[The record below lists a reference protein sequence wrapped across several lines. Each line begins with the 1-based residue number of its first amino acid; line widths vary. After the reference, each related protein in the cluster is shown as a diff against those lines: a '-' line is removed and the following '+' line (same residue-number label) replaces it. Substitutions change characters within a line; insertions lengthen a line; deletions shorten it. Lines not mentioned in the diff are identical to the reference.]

1 MRFYCAVNAM
11 AAAKEPV
18 LLTDAGKFG
27 HFAKYRVT
35 RLDEFDSI
43 VTDEALPAEDVAA
56 VKELGPR
63 VVVG

>member
-27 HFAKYRVT
+27 HFAKYRVA
-35 RLDEFDSI
+35 RLDEFGSI

-56 VKELGPR
+56 VKELVPR